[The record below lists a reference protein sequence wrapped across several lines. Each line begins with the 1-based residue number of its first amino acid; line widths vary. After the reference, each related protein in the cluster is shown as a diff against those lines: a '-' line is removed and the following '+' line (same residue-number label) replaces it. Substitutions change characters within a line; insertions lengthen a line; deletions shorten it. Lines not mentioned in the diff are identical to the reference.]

1 MPTSITVWQET
12 VNVSSSTDYTFSG
25 WAASWGKNGDIF
37 TDASPAQLEFLVN
50 GVQIGSEFTLI
61 AGDGQWSQFSASWN
75 SATSTTATIQIVD
88 MNTASFGNDF
98 AVDDLIF
105 DTSGAVYPQLV
116 VTTQPP
122 ASVATGAGFGI
133 TVTAETSP
141 GSVDTGFNGTV
152 TAVLE
157 ENPTLATLGGT
168 LTATA
173 TDGVATFSGL
183 TIDTVGT
190 AYTLLAWASGLVSAE
205 TNTFDVTAAPV
216 PLLDVTTQ
224 PPSSVTAGSDF
235 GLTVTAETSPGTV
248 DTGFTGTV
256 TVALE
261 NNPTGATLGGTVTA
275 TATDGVATFSTLLLD
290 TAGTGYTLMATAN
303 GLTSAETDSF
313 DVTPSAATQLVVTS
327 QPPTDVVA
335 GTGFGLVVTAEDQFQ
350 NQATSFSGSVAV
362 AILNNPGGSTL
373 SGTLSVTAQNG
384 VATFS
389 GLSLNNV
396 AVGDTLQVTSSGLT
410 SATTNAFDV
419 QTTVAGVAVGWGTR
433 TAALHCR

>member
-1 MPTSITVWQET
+1 MLSVHQLSESLCVRCARRRPAIRATANRHGRRPANIVDSLEDRTLLSNLLVNGDFSQGNTGFTSQYNYSSDLQPEGNYFVGYDPLDYHPNGANFGDHTTGTGLMLMANGAPTSITVWQET

-313 DVTPSAATQLVVTS
+313 DVTPR
-327 QPPTDVVA
+327 QPP
-335 GTGFGLVVTAEDQFQ
+335 
-350 NQATSFSGSVAV
+350 NWS
-362 AILNNPGGSTL
+362 
-373 SGTLSVTAQNG
+373 
-384 VATFS
+384 
-389 GLSLNNV
+389 
-396 AVGDTLQVTSSGLT
+396 
-410 SATTNAFDV
+410 
-419 QTTVAGVAVGWGTR
+419 
-433 TAALHCR
+433 